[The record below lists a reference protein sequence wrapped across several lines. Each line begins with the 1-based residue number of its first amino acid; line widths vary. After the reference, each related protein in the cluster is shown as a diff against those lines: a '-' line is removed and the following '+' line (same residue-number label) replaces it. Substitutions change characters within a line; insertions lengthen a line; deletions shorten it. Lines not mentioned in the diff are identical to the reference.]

1 MQYLSPKI
9 LLSAYKR
16 GLFPMA
22 ETREDTDLFWVD
34 PQFRGV
40 LPINDFHISR
50 SLRRRILKKNYE
62 VTISTAFDEV
72 VAACAERQETWI
84 NKTIFELY
92 CALAKEKHAHSI
104 EIWQDRHLVGG
115 VYGVVIG
122 AAFFGESMFSR
133 RTDASKIALA
143 YLVHR
148 LHNTGFKLFD
158 TQFIT
163 PHLASLG
170 AIELP
175 RSIYLKY
182 LSEAIN
188 LTADFTNPAYSV
200 TSEDI
205 VHLNTHTSY
214 RA

>member
-22 ETREDTDLFWVD
+22 EKREDTDLFWVD

-84 NKTIFELY
+84 NKTIFDLY

-122 AAFFGESMFSR
+122 AAFFWGKHVFSTHR
-133 RTDASKIALA
+133 CIKNSASILGPQIAQHWLQ
-143 YLVHR
+143 VIRH
-148 LHNTGFKLFD
+148 
-158 TQFIT
+158 
-163 PHLASLG
+163 
-170 AIELP
+170 
-175 RSIYLKY
+175 SIYHATFGFTGCHRIATQY
-182 LSEAIN
+182 LFKILE
-188 LTADFTNPAYSV
+188 
-200 TSEDI
+200 
-205 VHLNTHTSY
+205 
-214 RA
+214 